1 MRRERLKLMPCRR
14 TTLSAVFLAA
24 LFAGALAAGQEGAD
38 MHMVDAGFVMRPA
51 DTAAKLE
58 RLRRLPPLKFVGR
71 AHGGKHYFLYA
82 DPDVC
87 KCLFVG
93 NAAALQ
99 AYRDM
104 RALPAPADNVPS
116 RGVVPEA
123 AMIDDIDNDTDA
135 LFGDDDYFNYSY

>member
-1 MRRERLKLMPCRR
+1 MHSRRA
-14 TTLSAVFLAA
+14 TLSAVFLIGM
-24 LFAGALAAGQEGAD
+24 FAGALAASQEGAD

-71 AHGGKHYFLYA
+71 ARGGKHYFLYA

-93 NAAALQ
+93 NAAALK
-99 AYRDM
+99 AYRAM
-104 RALPAPADNVPS
+104 RSLPAPAGNVPP

-123 AMIDDIDNDTDA
+123 AMIGDIDNDTDA
-135 LFGDDDYFNYSY
+135 LFGDDDFFDYSY